1 MQTSIKFYS
10 LFYVIYEMIILLI
23 YENII
28 AYVLNNI
35 IQLIVFTAFL
45 LKSHIT
51 FHKNE
56 LQFNIY
62 IWTLYLPPETYSF
75 RDICT
80 LS

>member
-1 MQTSIKFYS
+1 
-10 LFYVIYEMIILLI
+10 MIILLI

-62 IWTLYLPPETYSF
+62 IWTLLIIHMLRMEAIYMVYV
-75 RDICT
+75 
-80 LS
+80 